1 MPTTLQEVQR
11 RLNQD
16 EPSYPQLAME
26 LGADALP
33 HLATLANG
41 RDPMLASKAAY
52 LAGVIGGAGAVPVI
66 EAAARRPEP
75 AVRAG
80 AAAAVRNLDAKLAE
94 GVATRLLADPDVGVR
109 KVTVQS
115 VGRLRSPAIDERL
128 RAIQRADPEPMLR
141 EQAGRVL
148 LQR

>member
-1 MPTTLQEVQR
+1 
-11 RLNQD
+11 
-16 EPSYPQLAME
+16 
-26 LGADALP
+26 
-33 HLATLANG
+33 
-41 RDPMLASKAAY
+41 
-52 LAGVIGGAGAVPVI
+52 VIGGAGAVPVI
-66 EAAARRPEP
+66 EAAARRPEA

-80 AAAAVRNLDAKLAE
+80 AAAAVRNLDARLAE
-94 GVATRLLADPDVGVR
+94 GLATRLLADPDVGVR